1 MDEQLIRFRIRLGLR
16 IKQLRLSINLEQSA
30 LASILERDKQFINR
44 YELEGANPTADIL
57 VKLVRALGTTF
68 DNLFDFSKIS
78 EKEVETIFA
87 KLQKKSTDKKIN
99 KEH

>member
-16 IKQLRLSINLEQSA
+16 IKQLRLSKNLEQSA
-30 LASILERDKQFINR
+30 LASILNRDKQFINR

-68 DNLFDFSKIS
+68 DNFFDFSKIS
-78 EKEVETIFA
+78 ETEVETIFE
-87 KLQKKSTDKKIN
+87 KLKKKSTGNDK
-99 KEH
+99 